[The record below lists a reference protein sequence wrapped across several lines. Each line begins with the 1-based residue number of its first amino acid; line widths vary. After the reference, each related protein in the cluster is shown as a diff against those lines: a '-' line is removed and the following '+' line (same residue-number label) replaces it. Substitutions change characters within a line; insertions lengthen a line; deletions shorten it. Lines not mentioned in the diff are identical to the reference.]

1 VPLANRMFEV
11 NRGIGG
17 SQVLIARNIQQTRHD
32 RRNVCKQWAIFWPY
46 AVEKG
51 TQLSR
56 RNCRFVLFRWASI
69 DDHRAGLAGERRIRS
84 MNWFRSSLRS
94 FAYIALFA
102 LALQVVVSFGH
113 VHRDDLGLPLRI
125 QAGQAGILILT
136 DETGRPTGPADR
148 DHYPASDQYCPI
160 CASIALIATG
170 APSLPPI
177 LVVPE
182 SVLRFSPSEKPT
194 HDPRPQFALSF
205 QARGPP
211 IV

>member
-1 VPLANRMFEV
+1 
-11 NRGIGG
+11 
-17 SQVLIARNIQQTRHD
+17 
-32 RRNVCKQWAIFWPY
+32 
-46 AVEKG
+46 
-51 TQLSR
+51 
-56 RNCRFVLFRWASI
+56 
-69 DDHRAGLAGERRIRS
+69 

-113 VHRDDLGLPLRI
+113 GHRDDPGLQPRI
-125 QAGQAGILILT
+125 QAGQTRILILT

-148 DHYPASDQYCPI
+148 DHHPASDKYCPI
-160 CASIALIATG
+160 CASIALIGTG

-177 LVVPE
+177 LVVPQ
-182 SVLRFSPSEKPT
+182 SVVRFSPSEKPT